1 MKRNRLIQ
9 LACLAAVTVSLMACS
24 QDELLTSAEG
34 AGTAVTFT
42 ATGIAMPQVET
53 RATVDGTWDD
63 ALSVA
68 IKIGN
73 AVKEYT
79 ATPYAD
85 EPNKANLVVVEG
97 ETPFYWTTAAETKTV
112 NAWYPYTAGETSMP
126 AEVVVQQDQS
136 IEANYLASDL
146 LSATPKKVSYDDT
159 ALEFKHRTAKISIH
173 LEAAVGST
181 ATFANSQML
190 LYNLS
195 ITNGNP
201 ANILCY
207 SASDDGSAHHALV
220 APQTFAANKE
230 FLRLILADGA
240 VHNYVQGEPI
250 TFEAGYQYVFTITV
264 TDTGIKVKVGEA
276 IPWGDEVSSENSMV
290 ASEDG
295 YYIIT
300 DADGHQTYYVSNEAG
315 LKAWAEYTNQGNWG
329 TNLTLMNNI
338 TMTKPEDGS
347 SNWTPIGYRSDGKYS
362 DKYAGTIEGNG
373 YTIDNMVVNT
383 SSSNFAAMIVTLSG
397 TVQNLTIGS
406 GSYFHAKYWSASV
419 TTNVNGGKVINCHS
433 AATVNLTLTTAA
445 SWGDGSIGGIVAN
458 NRGDDGNSYVIG
470 CSFSGQ
476 LTADAGSIK
485 ESIFV
490 GGVVGSS
497 WTTGNGNQVQVVGC
511 VNSGGMIFRN
521 AGSTTTSRVG
531 GVVGSSYKNGN
542 DLTNVSGCVMAGK
555 VSFESVEKREAQYS
569 AFDAG
574 IGEIYNAAT
583 ATYVYWTPGSIAAD
597 YKNPYHPSGTYST
610 LQEVDGNTIN
620 WATATANV
628 NTAIEEWN
636 ASNGNLCPNHFEQQD
651 GANQPPTLVDGMP

>member
-97 ETPFYWTTAAETKTV
+97 ETPFYWTTTTETKTV

-146 LSATPKKVSYDDT
+146 LSATPKTVSYDDT

-173 LEAAVGST
+173 LEAPVGST
-181 ATFANSQML
+181 ATFANSQVL

-230 FLRLILADGA
+230 FLRLILADRT

-250 TFEAGYQYVFTITV
+250 TFEAGYQYVFTITL
-264 TDTGIKVKVGEA
+264 TDTGIKVTVDEA
-276 IPWGDEVSSENSMV
+276 IPWGNEVSSENGIEV
-290 ASEDG
+290 IETDD
-295 YYIIT
+295 YICY
-300 DADGHQTYYVSNEAG
+300 DVNGQRHYYVKTEAG
-315 LKAWAEYTNQGNWG
+315 LKVWAEYVSAGNTSTNC
-329 TNLTLMNNI
+329 TLMNDINL
-338 TMTKPEDGS
+338 TPNEDGS
-347 SNWTPIGYRSDGKYS
+347 SNWPHITSRYTGTFDG
-362 DKYAGTIEGNG
+362 AGHQVDYVTMKETGNRVDLG
-373 YTIDNMVVNT
+373 FITRLT
-383 SSSNFAAMIVTLSG
+383 G
-397 TVQNLTIGS
+397 TVKNLTIGKNS
-406 GSYFHAKYWSASV
+406 TFVSPDGEATGSV
-419 TTNVNGGKVINCHS
+419 VGGLFEGGRIINCHS
-433 AATVNLTLTTAA
+433 YA
-445 SWGDGSIGGIVAN
+445 SVTGHRIIGGIVGRIGYNTDQA
-458 NRGDDGNSYVIG
+458 GNLVVG
-470 CSFSGQ
+470 CSFSG
-476 LTADAGSIK
+476 TISYDSGSHVYDK
-485 ESIFV
+485 LV
-490 GGVVGSS
+490 GGIVGFSYC
-497 WTTGNGNQVQVVGC
+497 NQTNDVGYNILNTLHVVGC
-511 VNSGGMIFRN
+511 YHTGSINITSERSNDCIGGI
-521 AGSTTTSRVG
+521 AGNLTTYNYGKLVYVGCYSTDAL
-531 GVVGSSYKNGN
+531 SS
-542 DLTNVSGCVMAGK
+542 AGT
-555 VSFESVEKREAQYS
+555 
-569 AFDAG
+569 
-574 IGEIYNAAT
+574 IGEIGALVGRNNSLGTSLSAC
-583 ATYVYWTPGSIAAD
+583 YWSNYLGEGLGTGTSI
-597 YKNPYHPSGTYST
+597 
-610 LQEVDGNTIN
+610 LEVSNIGLVDNETIN
-620 WATATANV
+620 WTTATENMNA
-628 NTAIEEWN
+628 AIKEWN
-636 ASNGNLCPNHFEQQD
+636 AAHDNLCPYHYKQTNGTD
-651 GANQPPTLVDGMP
+651 NPPTLVDGMP

>member
-1 MKRNRLIQ
+1 MKRLEKNIRF
-9 LACLAAVTVSLMACS
+9 ACLAALAIGFAACS

-146 LSATPKKVSYDDT
+146 LSATPKTVSYDDT

-181 ATFANSQML
+181 ATFANSQVL

-207 SASDDGSAHHALV
+207 SASDDGNTHHALV
-220 APQTFAANKE
+220 APQTFAGNKE
-230 FLRLILADGA
+230 FLRLILADGV
-240 VHNYVQGEPI
+240 VHNFVPAAPI
-250 TFEAGYQYVFTITV
+250 EFEAGYQYVFTITL
-264 TDTGIKVKVGEA
+264 TDTGIKVTVDEA
-276 IPWGDEVSSENSMV
+276 IPWGDEVSSENGIQKI
-290 ASEDG
+290 ETDD
-295 YYIIT
+295 YICY
-300 DADGHQTYYVSNEAG
+300 DVNGQRHYYVKTEAG
-315 LKAWAEYTNQGNWG
+315 LKVWAEYTNQGNWG

-347 SNWTPIGYRSDGKYS
+347 SNWTPIGRRESSTGYDTYT
-362 DKYAGTIEGNG
+362 GTIDGNG
-373 YTIDNMVVNT
+373 YTIDNMVVDDPNEYYAT
-383 SSSNFAAMIVTLSG
+383 MVVALGVGG
-397 TVQNLTIGS
+397 TIQNLSIGN
-406 GSYFHAKYWSASV
+406 GSHFMGSNYASSIAAR
-419 TTNVNGGKVINCHS
+419 NYDGKVINCHS
-433 AATVNLTLTTAA
+433 AAKVEGRLLRAVTELDFSVA
-445 SWGDGSIGGIVAN
+445 GIVGV
-458 NRGDDGNSYVIG
+458 NRCYTGNSYVIG

-476 LTADAGSIK
+476 LIADANQMSEFIY
-485 ESIFV
+485 I
-490 GGVVGSS
+490 GGVVATNTSS
-497 WTTGNGNQVQVVGC
+497 SGNGYEAHVVGC
-511 VNSGGMIFRN
+511 ASSGSVLMKNANSFAAI
-521 AGSTTTSRVG
+521 RVG
-531 GVVGSSYKNGN
+531 GVVGGSSTTGSDVANASACAMTG
-542 DLTNVSGCVMAGK
+542 TM
-555 VSFESVEKREAQYS
+555 SFENVTSTNINTDAAIGRLYS
-569 AFDAG
+569 S
-574 IGEIYNAAT
+574 T
-583 ATYVYWTPGSIAAD
+583 ASHVYWTPGSIDAD
-597 YKNPYHPSGTYST
+597 WQQPYRTSSGTYDT
-610 LQEVDGNTIN
+610 LMEVDGSNIT
-620 WATATANV
+620 WATAV
-628 NTAIEEWN
+628 NNMNAAIETWN
-636 ASNGNLCPNHFEQQD
+636 AANGNLCPVHYVLTGNKPVLMK
-651 GANQPPTLVDGMP
+651 NQE

>member
-97 ETPFYWTTAAETKTV
+97 ETPFYWTTAAETKSV

-146 LSATPKKVSYDDT
+146 LSATPKTVSYDDT
-159 ALEFKHRTAKISIH
+159 ALEFKHRTAKISIQ
-173 LEAAVGST
+173 LKVDVGST
-181 ATFANSQML
+181 ATFANSQVL

-250 TFEAGYQYVFTITV
+250 TFEAGYQYVFTITL
-264 TDTGIKVKVGEA
+264 TDTGMKVKVGEA
-276 IPWGDEVSSENSMV
+276 IPWGDEVSSENGIEV
-290 ASEDG
+290 IETDD
-295 YYIIT
+295 YICY
-300 DADGHQTYYVSNEAG
+300 DANGQRHYYVKTEAG
-315 LKAWAEYTNQGNWG
+315 LKVWAKYVSAGNLSTNC
-329 TNLTLMNNI
+329 TLMNDINL
-338 TMTKPEDGS
+338 TPNEDGS
-347 SNWTPIGYRSDGKYS
+347 SNWPQITSRYTGTFDG
-362 DKYAGTIEGNG
+362 AGHQVDYVTMKTETGNR
-373 YTIDNMVVNT
+373 DNLGFIT
-383 SSSNFAAMIVTLSG
+383 RLSG
-397 TVQNLTIGS
+397 TVKNLTIGKNS
-406 GSYFHAKYWSASV
+406 TFVAPDGQATGSVVGSLTK
-419 TTNVNGGKVINCHS
+419 GGRIINCHS
-433 AATVNLTLTTAA
+433 YA
-445 SWGDGSIGGIVAN
+445 SVTGHRYIGGIVGRIGYNIDQA
-458 NRGDDGNSYVIG
+458 GNLVVG
-470 CSFSGQ
+470 CSFSG
-476 LTADAGSIK
+476 TISYDSGSYVYDK
-485 ESIFV
+485 YV
-490 GGVVGSS
+490 GGIVGFSYCS
-497 WTTGNGNQVQVVGC
+497 QTNDVGYNILNTQHVVGC
-511 VNSGGMIFRN
+511 YHTGSIYITSERSNDCIGGI
-521 AGSTTTSRVG
+521 AGILNTYDYGKLVYVGCYSTDALSSAGTNGKVG
-531 GVVGSSYKNGN
+531 GLVGSNNSRGSSLSACYWSNYLGEG
-542 DLTNVSGCVMAGK
+542 LGTGTSVLE
-555 VSFESVEKREAQYS
+555 ESN
-569 AFDAG
+569 
-574 IGEIYNAAT
+574 IG
-583 ATYVYWTPGSIAAD
+583 
-597 YKNPYHPSGTYST
+597 
-610 LQEVDGNTIN
+610 LVDNETIN
-620 WATATANV
+620 WTTATENMNA
-628 NTAIEEWN
+628 AIKEWN
-636 ASNGNLCPNHFEQQD
+636 AAHDNLCPYHYEQTNGTD
-651 GANQPPTLVDGMP
+651 NPPTLVDGMP

>member
-112 NAWYPYTAGETSMP
+112 NAWYPYTAGETTMP
-126 AEVVVQQDQS
+126 ALVVQQDQS
-136 IEANYLASDL
+136 IKANYLASDL
-146 LSATPKKVSYDDT
+146 LSATPKTVSYDDT

-181 ATFANSQML
+181 ATFANSQVL

-195 ITNGNP
+195 TTNGNP

-240 VHNYVQGEPI
+240 VHNYVSDASIE
-250 TFEAGYQYVFTITV
+250 FKAGYQYVFTITV
-264 TDTGIKVKVGEA
+264 TDTGMKVTVVEA

-290 ASEDG
+290 ASKDG
-295 YYIIT
+295 YYITT
-300 DADGHQTYYVSNEAG
+300 DATGRLTYYVSSEAG
-315 LKAWAEYTNQGNWG
+315 LKAWAEYVSAGNLSTNC
-329 TNLTLMNNI
+329 TLMNDINL
-338 TMTKPEDGS
+338 TPNKDGS
-347 SNWTPIGYRSDGKYS
+347 SNWPQITR
-362 DKYAGTIEGNG
+362 G
-373 YTIDNMVVNT
+373 YTGTFDGAGYQVDYVTMKTETGNT
-383 SSSNFAAMIVTLSG
+383 SNLGFITRLTG
-397 TVQNLTIGS
+397 TVKNLTIGKNS
-406 GSYFHAKYWSASV
+406 TFVAPDGSATGSV
-419 TTNVNGGKVINCHS
+419 VGSLGGGGRIINCHS
-433 AATVNLTLTTAA
+433 YA
-445 SWGDGSIGGIVAN
+445 SVTGHRYIGGIVGRIGYNIDQA
-458 NRGDDGNSYVIG
+458 GNLVVG
-470 CSFSGQ
+470 CSFSG
-476 LTADAGSIK
+476 TISYDSGSYVYDK
-485 ESIFV
+485 YV
-490 GGVVGSS
+490 GGIVGFSYCS
-497 WTTGNGNQVQVVGC
+497 QTNDVGYNILNTLHVVGC
-511 VNSGGMIFRN
+511 YNT
-521 AGSTTTSRVG
+521 GSNNTSRGYIGGIAGTMTTFDYGRLVYVG
-531 GVVGSSYKNGN
+531 CYSTDALSSAGTSDLVGALAGEIRGTGSSLSACYWSNY
-542 DLTNVSGCVMAGK
+542 AGEG
-555 VSFESVEKREAQYS
+555 VGLGSNNLAESN
-569 AFDAG
+569 
-574 IGEIYNAAT
+574 IG
-583 ATYVYWTPGSIAAD
+583 
-597 YKNPYHPSGTYST
+597 
-610 LQEVDGNTIN
+610 LVDNETIN
-620 WATATANV
+620 WTTATENMNA
-628 NTAIEEWN
+628 AIKEWN
-636 ASNGNLCPNHFEQQD
+636 AAHDNLCPYHYEQINGTD
-651 GANQPPTLVDGMP
+651 NPPTLVDGMP

>member
-79 ATPYAD
+79 ATPYTD

-97 ETPFYWTTAAETKTV
+97 ETPFYWTTATETKTV
-112 NAWYPYTAGETSMP
+112 NAWYPYTAGETTMP
-126 AEVVVQQDQS
+126 ALVVQQDQS

-146 LSATPKKVSYDDT
+146 LSATPKTVSYDDT
-159 ALEFKHRTAKISIH
+159 ALEFKHRTAKISIQ
-173 LEAAVGST
+173 LKVDVGST
-181 ATFANSQML
+181 ATFANSQVL

-195 ITNGNP
+195 TTNGNP

-240 VHNYVQGEPI
+240 VHNYVSDASIE
-250 TFEAGYQYVFTITV
+250 FKAGYQYVFTITV
-264 TDTGIKVKVGEA
+264 TDTGMKVTVNEA
-276 IPWGDEVSSENSMV
+276 IPWGDEVNSENSMV
-290 ASEDG
+290 ASKDG
-295 YYIIT
+295 YYVTT

-315 LKAWAEYTNQGNWG
+315 LKVWAEYTNQGNWG

-347 SNWTPIGYRSDGKYS
+347 SNWTPIGRRESSTGYDTYI
-362 DKYAGTIEGNG
+362 GTIEGNG
-373 YTIDNMVVNT
+373 HTIDNMVVDDPNEYYA
-383 SSSNFAAMIVTLSG
+383 SMVVALGVGG
-397 TVQNLTIGS
+397 TIQNLSIGN
-406 GSYFHAKYWSASV
+406 GSHFMGSSCASSIAAR
-419 TTNVNGGKVINCHS
+419 NNDGKVINCHS
-433 AATVNLTLTTAA
+433 AAKVEGRLLRAVTELDFNVA
-445 SWGDGSIGGIVAN
+445 GIVGV
-458 NRGDDGNSYVIG
+458 NRCFTGNSYVIG

-476 LTADAGSIK
+476 LIADANQKYEFIY
-485 ESIFV
+485 I
-490 GGVVGSS
+490 GGVVATNTSFS
-497 WTTGNGNQVQVVGC
+497 GNGYEAHVVGC
-511 VNSGGMIFRN
+511 ASSGSVLMKNANSFAAI
-521 AGSTTTSRVG
+521 RVG
-531 GVVGSSYKNGN
+531 GVVGSSSTTGSDVANASACAMTG
-542 DLTNVSGCVMAGK
+542 T
-555 VSFESVEKREAQYS
+555 VSFENVTKTADDYTAIDAAIGRLYS
-569 AFDAG
+569 S
-574 IGEIYNAAT
+574 T
-583 ATYVYWTPGSIAAD
+583 ATHVYWTPGSIDAD
-597 YKNPYHPSGTYST
+597 WQQPYRTSSGTYDTFGSS
-610 LQEVDGNTIN
+610 L
-620 WATATANV
+620 TAHHRAHT
-628 NTAIEEWN
+628 T
-636 ASNGNLCPNHFEQQD
+636 H
-651 GANQPPTLVDGMP
+651 

>member
-79 ATPYAD
+79 ATPYTD

-146 LSATPKKVSYDDT
+146 LSATPKTVSYDDT

-181 ATFANSQML
+181 ATFANSQVL

-264 TDTGIKVKVGEA
+264 TDTGMKVTVDEA
-276 IPWGDEVSSENSMV
+276 IPWGNEVSSENGIEV
-290 ASEDG
+290 IETDD
-295 YYIIT
+295 YICY
-300 DADGHQTYYVSNEAG
+300 DVNGQRHYYVKTEAG
-315 LKAWAEYTNQGNWG
+315 LKVWAEYVSAGNLRTNC
-329 TNLTLMNNI
+329 TLMNDINL
-338 TMTKPEDGS
+338 TPNEDGS
-347 SNWTPIGYRSDGKYS
+347 SNWPQITR
-362 DKYAGTIEGNG
+362 G
-373 YTIDNMVVNT
+373 YTGTFDGAGHQVDY
-383 SSSNFAAMIVTLSG
+383 VTMKTETGNRGNLGFITRLTG
-397 TVQNLTIGS
+397 TVKNLTIGKNS
-406 GSYFHAKYWSASV
+406 TFVSPDGQATGSVVGSL
-419 TTNVNGGKVINCHS
+419 GGGGRIINCHS
-433 AATVNLTLTTAA
+433 YA
-445 SWGDGSIGGIVAN
+445 SVTGHRYIGGIVGRIGYNIDQA
-458 NRGDDGNSYVIG
+458 GNLVVG
-470 CSFSGQ
+470 CSFSG
-476 LTADAGSIK
+476 TISYDSGSYVYDK
-485 ESIFV
+485 YV
-490 GGVVGSS
+490 GGIVGFSTCDLTS
-497 WTTGNGNQVQVVGC
+497 DRGDDILYTMHVVGC
-511 VNSGGMIFRN
+511 YNT
-521 AGSTTTSRVG
+521 GSNNTSRGYIGGIAGTMTTFDYGRLVYVG
-531 GVVGSSYKNGN
+531 CYSTDALSSAGTSDLVGALAGEIRGTGSSLSACYWSNY
-542 DLTNVSGCVMAGK
+542 AGEG
-555 VSFESVEKREAQYS
+555 VGLGSNNLAESN
-569 AFDAG
+569 
-574 IGEIYNAAT
+574 IG
-583 ATYVYWTPGSIAAD
+583 
-597 YKNPYHPSGTYST
+597 
-610 LQEVDGNTIN
+610 LVDNETIN
-620 WATATANV
+620 WTTATENMNA
-628 NTAIEEWN
+628 AIKEWN
-636 ASNGNLCPNHFEQQD
+636 AAHDNLCPYHYEQTNGTD
-651 GANQPPTLVDGMP
+651 NPPTLVDGMP

>member
-9 LACLAAVTVSLMACS
+9 LACLTALAVGFASCL

-42 ATGIAMPQVET
+42 ATGLAMPQVET

-112 NAWYPYTAGETSMP
+112 NAWYPYTAGETTMP
-126 AEVVVQQDQS
+126 ALVVQQDQS

-146 LSATPKKVSYDDT
+146 LSATPKTVSYDDT

-181 ATFANSQML
+181 ATFANSQVL

-276 IPWGDEVSSENSMV
+276 IPWGDEVSSENGIEV
-290 ASEDG
+290 IETDD
-295 YYIIT
+295 YICY
-300 DADGHQTYYVSNEAG
+300 DVNGQRHYYVKTEAG
-315 LKAWAEYTNQGNWG
+315 LKVWAEYVSAGNTSTNC
-329 TNLTLMNNI
+329 TLMNDINL
-338 TMTKPEDGS
+338 TPNEDGS
-347 SNWTPIGYRSDGKYS
+347 SNWPQITSRYTGTFDG
-362 DKYAGTIEGNG
+362 AGHQVDYVTMKTETGNR
-373 YTIDNMVVNT
+373 DNLGFIT
-383 SSSNFAAMIVTLSG
+383 RLTG
-397 TVQNLTIGS
+397 TVKNLTIGKNS
-406 GSYFHAKYWSASV
+406 TFVSPDGQATGSVVGALAE
-419 TTNVNGGKVINCHS
+419 GGRIINCHS
-433 AATVNLTLTTAA
+433 YA
-445 SWGDGSIGGIVAN
+445 SVTGHRYIGGIVGRIGYNIDQA
-458 NRGDDGNSYVIG
+458 GNLVVG
-470 CSFSGQ
+470 CSFSG
-476 LTADAGSIK
+476 TISYNSGSNVYDK
-485 ESIFV
+485 YV
-490 GGVVGSS
+490 GGIVGFSYCS
-497 WTTGNGNQVQVVGC
+497 QTNDVGYNILNTQHVVGC
-511 VNSGGMIFRN
+511 YHTGSINITSERSCIGGI
-521 AGSTTTSRVG
+521 AGILNTYDYGKLVYVGCYSTDALSSAGTIGKVG
-531 GVVGSSYKNGN
+531 GLVGINSRGSSLSACYWSNYLGEG
-542 DLTNVSGCVMAGK
+542 LGTGTSVLE
-555 VSFESVEKREAQYS
+555 ESN
-569 AFDAG
+569 
-574 IGEIYNAAT
+574 IG
-583 ATYVYWTPGSIAAD
+583 
-597 YKNPYHPSGTYST
+597 
-610 LQEVDGNTIN
+610 LVDNETIN
-620 WATATANV
+620 WTTATENMNA
-628 NTAIEEWN
+628 AIKEWN
-636 ASNGNLCPNHFEQQD
+636 AAHDNLCPYHYEQINGTD
-651 GANQPPTLVDGMP
+651 NPPTLVDGMP